1 MQLNPPVTVQPD
13 SYTRP
18 KTGEVRHIA
27 PLTVPHLDVT
37 VTDNPMRKS
46 CMASLQFPFDRA
58 SLVLWEGEKYDAAGD
73 YTQAQVD
80 ARVLELLGP
89 DVAAGLKGLL
99 R

>member
-1 MQLNPPVTVQPD
+1 MELNPPVTVQPP

-37 VTDNPMRKS
+37 IMDNAMRKY
-46 CMASLQFPFDRA
+46 CVAHLQFPFDREP
-58 SLVLWEGEKYDAAGD
+58 LPLWSGEEYDAAGD